1 MDVSFHYLLEVC
13 KGTGN
18 LWNKAP
24 LLLELLFWG
33 VLKNRKE
40 YLRHP
45 ILPPH
50 PKAGEEFL
58 ENSSL
63 SPLVSSMHGNTSV
76 SFAGM

>member
-1 MDVSFHYLLEVC
+1 
-13 KGTGN
+13 
-18 LWNKAP
+18 
-24 LLLELLFWG
+24 LLFWG

-63 SPLVSSMHGNTSV
+63 SPLVSSMLGNTSV

>member
-1 MDVSFHYLLEVC
+1 MSPSTIYWRCVRELRVYGIEL
-13 KGTGN
+13 
-18 LWNKAP
+18 P
-24 LLLELLFWG
+24 LLLESVFWG
-33 VLKNRKE
+33 ALKNRKE